1 MMVNGGKQLTP
12 TLIDLVQNR
21 HGKIIYRRDTRP
33 CEGCNARDW
42 NGKAMP
48 RPPERRAQ
56 AMDPM
61 TAYQMIHILEGVV
74 KRGTA
79 VRLRSMDRP
88 LFGKTGTTSGP
99 TNAWF
104 VGGSPD
110 LIAGLYIGYDQPQNL
125 GGHIQGSNTAVP
137 VWKQWAEVAMKDR
150 PKTPFVAP
158 SGIRMV
164 RIERRT
170 GRKVFGVWPS
180 DDPKSPV
187 IWEAFKP
194 ESEPRRVIRRD
205 ELAREIQK
213 AQAAPVRSDSEFL
226 QSSGGIY

>member
-1 MMVNGGKQLTP
+1 MRISDWSSDGCSS
-12 TLIDLVQNR
+12 DL
-21 HGKIIYRRDTRP
+21 
-33 CEGCNARDW
+33 
-42 NGKAMP
+42 
-48 RPPERRAQ
+48 
-56 AMDPM
+56 
-61 TAYQMIHILEGVV
+61 
-74 KRGTA
+74 
-79 VRLRSMDRP
+79 
-88 LFGKTGTTSGP
+88 
-99 TNAWF
+99 
-104 VGGSPD
+104 
-110 LIAGLYIGYDQPQNL
+110 
-125 GGHIQGSNTAVP
+125 SNTAVP

-205 ELAREIQK
+205 ELAREMPK
-213 AQAAPVRSDSEFL
+213 AQAAPARSDSAFFTGSREI
-226 QSSGGIY
+226 G

>member
-1 MMVNGGKQLTP
+1 
-12 TLIDLVQNR
+12 
-21 HGKIIYRRDTRP
+21 
-33 CEGCNARDW
+33 
-42 NGKAMP
+42 MP

-110 LIAGLYIGYDQPQNL
+110 LIAGLSIGYAQPQNL
-125 GGHIQGSNTAVP
+125 GGHIQGR
-137 VWKQWAEVAMKDR
+137 DR
-150 PKTPFVAP
+150 DHVVEGR
-158 SGIRMV
+158 SVYV
-164 RIERRT
+164 RVQYGGSRN
-170 GRKVFGVWPS
+170 RKKKRL
-180 DDPKSPV
+180 D
-187 IWEAFKP
+187 
-194 ESEPRRVIRRD
+194 
-205 ELAREIQK
+205 
-213 AQAAPVRSDSEFL
+213 
-226 QSSGGIY
+226 